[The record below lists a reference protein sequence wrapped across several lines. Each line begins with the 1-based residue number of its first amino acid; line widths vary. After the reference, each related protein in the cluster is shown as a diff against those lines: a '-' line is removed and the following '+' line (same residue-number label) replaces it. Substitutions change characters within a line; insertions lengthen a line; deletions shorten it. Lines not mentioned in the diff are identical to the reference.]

1 MQFVVFI
8 KNELVKQRTQLLSDL
23 PVLISAHE
31 PLIVFSS
38 PALLCRGSDR
48 VAWLAPDSQPRSIHP
63 NALHSSFM
71 TLTFLRVIC
80 LLYFVGRYSDLI
92 LNPSKYLVPLGFG
105 ILSTER
111 VGKVLLLSFY
121 TSMPKFVCTFRLY
134 K

>member
-1 MQFVVFI
+1 MQFLVLI
-8 KNELVKQRTQLLSDL
+8 KNELVKLRRQVLSDL
-23 PVLISAHE
+23 PVLISTQE

-38 PALLCRGSDR
+38 PVLLWRGS
-48 VAWLAPDSQPRSIHP
+48 AWWAPDSQPMSIHP

-80 LLYFVGRYSDLI
+80 LPQFVGRYSDLI
-92 LNPSKYLVPLGFG
+92 LSPSKYLVPLGFG

-111 VGKVLLLSFY
+111 VRKVLLLSFY
-121 TSMPKFVCTFRLY
+121 TSMPKFVCTFRLC